1 MKTKKMIKVSMI
13 LMVVLLS
20 FSSCNKDVDATEPAI
35 EPAPDCDCDEII
47 EYTTFNL
54 LNVGYLMMVQTSER
68 SDSNRLIVTFLF
80 EITQIKIK
88 EEKEDISLMRISLKS
103 TF

>member
-1 MKTKKMIKVSMI
+1 MIKVSMI

-54 LNVGYLMMVQTSER
+54 LNVGQFGTYITINQCTGVQVNGDWDNYNGGPTPYAG
-68 SDSNRLIVTFLF
+68 
-80 EITQIKIK
+80 
-88 EEKEDISLMRISLKS
+88 MCW
-103 TF
+103 